1 MKKSKQDEYYLT
13 TEGDSFFERMMKNKS
28 DSSLRDNK
36 VSIYE
41 AIKKS
46 KVNSDCVLEYGCNYG
61 DLLYKLISDGSSKKC
76 FGIEPSTKAVEFGLK
91 KYGESI
97 VLDKGTIANNKVNNS
112 GEFTNFFDLIIVDD
126 VFGWVSRETILQSIA
141 NIDSVLKDGGS
152 VFIRDFYPDKRV
164 KNLNHHISDESIYN
178 YKIPSSHA
186 SIFEAAGMYE
196 VQWQK
201 TYFDN
206 SDMSS
211 NYKCDNDFNHRWT
224 DVILKKS
231 IQGYFDESKK
241 I

>member
-76 FGIEPSTKAVEFGLK
+76 
-91 KYGESI
+91 
-97 VLDKGTIANNKVNNS
+97 TIANNKVNNS